1 MLDYFLFPDSLKI
14 IYNSPPSNSRL
25 RRPYE
30 IPKLADQSAAAQR
43 SLAVGRRI
51 ARPGNDPEK
60 TQLLDVVN
68 WLLELTS

>member
-1 MLDYFLFPDSLKI
+1 LLDYSIFADRLKI

-30 IPKLADQSAAAQR
+30 IPNLADQGAAAQR

-60 TQLLDVVN
+60 TQLLDEAD